1 MVYWDRC
8 IILGSVK
15 ITTWVAGASPRP
27 GIKKSDDFVLA
38 LPRGYGGCGRHP
50 FSGEA
55 RLLSVS
61 TDFTPSFQNASVSAP
76 IPHLPLVWARTM
88 KKERKYDRWAAIGSI
103 KPLEMEEV
111 GKRPLPFPQS
121 FSKVIFSADLTRV
134 TCFAWILLNPSQLLR
149 FYHLANQGLSSLPFS
164 NCLTRIQNELGVRAR
179 ELPDTDT
186 QTTGK
191 DHAAPTRL
199 ASLPRLIEP
208 RFS

>member
-1 MVYWDRC
+1 MGGNRIDQ
-8 IILGSVK
+8 
-15 ITTWVAGASPRP
+15 AS
-27 GIKKSDDFVLA
+27 GDE
-38 LPRGYGGCGRHP
+38 G
-50 FSGEA
+50 SGEA
-55 RLLSVS
+55 AP
-61 TDFTPSFQNASVSAP
+61 FPS
-76 IPHLPLVWARTM
+76 
-88 KKERKYDRWAAIGSI
+88 
-103 KPLEMEEV
+103 
-111 GKRPLPFPQS
+111 LPFPQS
-121 FSKVIFSADLTRV
+121 FSNLLRRPDASPRV